1 MTFTH
6 ANNLTA
12 SLCLGDEQVVVG
24 RLARHGKVI
33 GFEYDEDFVD
43 RGLEISPLRCPLKRG
58 VQTFNAP
65 GIEGLPG
72 FLFDSIPDGW
82 GRLLT
87 DREAMVHGIAPGE
100 ISSLDR
106 LSHVGRHAM
115 GALMF
120 EPTRPPVELEGL
132 TEIDALER
140 KIAHVL
146 AGGGTD
152 ASTQRDLRELQ
163 EFNAGS
169 SGARPKATI
178 QVHKETGDIILAPH
192 MTDKDKDKD
201 HHPWLVKFPNA
212 DDGDDMGA
220 VEYVYALMAIDAG
233 VEMAPVRLLRSTRGP
248 GFFATSRFD
257 RDGTRR
263 IHTHSVC
270 GLCHADFRV
279 PAFDYKALIILT
291 MHLTGDMREVE
302 KMYRIAVF
310 NVMSWNRD
318 DHSKNFSFQMD
329 EDGRWRLA
337 PAYDLTFSTG
347 MAGEHSTTIM
357 GEGKNPDTEHMVEL
371 GRVAGLSMATVR
383 KIVVSTGRALGK
395 WFDLARDHGVRNERV
410 KLIGERIAVALR

>member
-1 MTFTH
+1 MTFIHT
-6 ANNLTA
+6 NELTA
-12 SLCLGDEQVVVG
+12 SLCLGDEQIVVG
-24 RLARHGKVI
+24 RLAQRGRVI

-43 RGLEISPLRCPLKRG
+43 RGLEISPLRCPLKKG

-65 GIEGLPG
+65 GLEGLPG

-82 GRLLT
+82 GRLLI
-87 DREAMVHGIAPGE
+87 DREMMAQGIAPGE

-106 LSHVGRHAM
+106 LSHVGPHAM
-115 GALMF
+115 GAITF
-120 EPTRPPVELEGL
+120 DPARPAVNLEGM
-132 TEIDALER
+132 TEIDALQR

-146 AGGGTD
+146 DGDNTD
-152 ASTQRDLRELQ
+152 NRAQRHLRELQ

-178 QVHKETGDIILAPH
+178 QIHRESGDIVLVPY
-192 MTDKDKDKD
+192 MTDKDMD
-201 HHPWLVKFPNA
+201 HHPWLVKFPHT

-220 VEYVYALMAIDAG
+220 MEYVYALMAVEAG
-233 VEMAPVRLLRSTRGP
+233 VEMAPVRLLPSTRGP

-270 GLCHADFRV
+270 GLCHANFRV
-279 PAFDYKALIILT
+279 PAFDYKTLVILT

-383 KIVVSTGRALGK
+383 EIVVSTRLALEK
-395 WFDLARDHGVRNERV
+395 WDALARDHGVRNERV